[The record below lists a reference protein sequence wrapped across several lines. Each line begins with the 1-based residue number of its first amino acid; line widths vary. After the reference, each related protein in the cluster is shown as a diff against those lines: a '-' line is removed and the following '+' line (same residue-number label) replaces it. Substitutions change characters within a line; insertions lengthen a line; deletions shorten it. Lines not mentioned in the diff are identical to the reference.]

1 MVADDES
8 TPLFAWIILGVG
20 IIAVSSAGAVFQEMS
35 EVPPILRSM
44 WRLCGT
50 SIILLPGFIYQ
61 YRNFNINNNSIKKFD
76 LQIVLISS
84 IFLAAHFATWVWSLD
99 HTSLVHSLLFVT
111 SNPLIVVIFMPIL
124 GTAVRRGH
132 VMGALIGFT
141 GAALTLID
149 IESGGEVTLIGDFA
163 AFLGAVT
170 VVGYMF
176 AGRYLRSTRKFP
188 IFVYA
193 FPVTFLA
200 TIWLV
205 PITIILEGSSFTN
218 VLPNMAIFG
227 WTDLAWL
234 PFIVY
239 LSIGPGLLGHTGIN
253 TAFRWIS
260 PIVVSTLLLFEPVA
274 GALIGY
280 FLTGEMILGF
290 WTLIGG
296 IMMIAGA
303 FLVKIE
309 EAAGEFVESDKA
321 ENTEQSVS

>member
-1 MVADDES
+1 MVTDDES
-8 TPLFAWIILGVG
+8 TPFYAWIFLGVG

-44 WRLCGT
+44 WRLSGT
-50 SIILLPGFIYQ
+50 SIILLPGFIFQ
-61 YRNFNINNNSIKKFD
+61 YRNFNFSNDSIKKLD
-76 LQIVLISS
+76 VQIILISS
-84 IFLAAHFATWVWSLD
+84 IFLAAPFATWVWSLD

-111 SNPLIVVIFMPIL
+111 SNPLIVVVFMPIL

-132 VMGALIGFT
+132 VLGALIGFA
-141 GAALTLID
+141 GAAITLID

-170 VVGYMF
+170 VVVYMF

-193 FPVTFLA
+193 FPVTFFA
-200 TIWLV
+200 TIWLI
-205 PITIILEGSSFTN
+205 PITIILEGTSFTN

-234 PFIVY
+234 PFIAY
-239 LSIGPGLLGHTGIN
+239 LSLGPGLLGHTGIN

-280 FLTGEMILGF
+280 FLTGETVLGF

-296 IMMIAGA
+296 IMMITGA
-303 FLVKIE
+303 FMVKIE
-309 EAAGEFVESDKA
+309 EAASELVETNVV
-321 ENTEQSVS
+321 ENTKQSVS

>member
-1 MVADDES
+1 
-8 TPLFAWIILGVG
+8 
-20 IIAVSSAGAVFQEMS
+20 
-35 EVPPILRSM
+35 
-44 WRLCGT
+44 
-50 SIILLPGFIYQ
+50 LLPGFIYQ
-61 YRNFNINNNSIKKFD
+61 YRNFNISNNSIKKFD

>member
-1 MVADDES
+1 MDTDDES
-8 TPLFAWIILGVG
+8 TPFYAWIFLGVG
-20 IIAVSSAGAVFQEMS
+20 IIAVSSAGAVFQQMS

-44 WRLCGT
+44 WRLSGT
-50 SIILLPGFIYQ
+50 SIILLPGFIFQ
-61 YRNFNINNNSIKKFD
+61 YRNFNFSNDSIKKLD
-76 LQIVLISS
+76 VQIILISS

-111 SNPLIVVIFMPIL
+111 SNPLIVVVFMPIL

-132 VMGALIGFT
+132 VLGALVGFA
-141 GAALTLID
+141 GAGITLID

-170 VVGYMF
+170 VVVYMF

-193 FPVTFLA
+193 FPVTFFA
-200 TIWLV
+200 TIWLI
-205 PITIILEGSSFTN
+205 PITIILEGTSFTN

-227 WTDLAWL
+227 
-234 PFIVY
+234 
-239 LSIGPGLLGHTGIN
+239 
-253 TAFRWIS
+253 WIS

-280 FLTGEMILGF
+280 FLTGETVLGF

-296 IMMIAGA
+296 IMMITGA
-303 FLVKIE
+303 FMVKVE
-309 EAAGEFVESDKA
+309 EAASELVETNVV

>member
-1 MVADDES
+1 
-8 TPLFAWIILGVG
+8 
-20 IIAVSSAGAVFQEMS
+20 
-35 EVPPILRSM
+35 
-44 WRLCGT
+44 
-50 SIILLPGFIYQ
+50 
-61 YRNFNINNNSIKKFD
+61 
-76 LQIVLISS
+76 
-84 IFLAAHFATWVWSLD
+84 
-99 HTSLVHSLLFVT
+99 
-111 SNPLIVVIFMPIL
+111 LIVVIFMPIL

>member
-61 YRNFNINNNSIKKFD
+61 YRNFNISNNSIKKFD

-99 HTSLVHSLLFVT
+99 HTSLVRSLLFVT

>member
-61 YRNFNINNNSIKKFD
+61 YRNFNISNNSIKKFD